1 MRERRDN
8 LINVVENPYKSIV
21 VIDQKGNNVTIS
33 EGNNVQFVTEQ
44 GEIKTGNVTKLIGKE
59 EKLKVQ
65 ILPQGKEYEE
75 IWSITTMKDG
85 TLILVGEQ

>member
-1 MRERRDN
+1 M
-8 LINVVENPYKSIV
+8 INVVENPYKSIV